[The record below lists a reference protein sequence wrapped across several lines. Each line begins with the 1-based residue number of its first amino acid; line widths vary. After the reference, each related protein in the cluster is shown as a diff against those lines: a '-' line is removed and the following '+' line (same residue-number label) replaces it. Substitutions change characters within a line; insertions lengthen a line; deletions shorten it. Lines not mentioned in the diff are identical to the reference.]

1 MPPILVSLIAL
12 ILVLPGAV
20 LAGAQQQSPRDYD
33 CADFASQSDAQRV
46 SNSIP
51 GDPYRLDPDNDGI
64 ACEGLP
70 LPSGNQVVAYVI
82 LAVALVVIAS
92 YAAAFLWQR
101 RRRARSIEGR
111 NLEERLSELQASLQ
125 AVASSVGEIEN
136 EVSTRRDA
144 VERLE
149 RDAQRAVDLSRL
161 SSGEVD
167 AVKSALQEVVSQSD
181 RRSFETNILIAVIT
195 SVVGIGGSILVSI
208 FVP

>member
-1 MPPILVSLIAL
+1 
-12 ILVLPGAV
+12 
-20 LAGAQQQSPRDYD
+20 
-33 CADFASQSDAQRV
+33 
-46 SNSIP
+46 
-51 GDPYRLDPDNDGI
+51 
-64 ACEGLP
+64 
-70 LPSGNQVVAYVI
+70 VI